1 MVDVD
6 KNLNVILEESFD
18 ATIFRFIK
26 TLRTIFLWGA
36 GYLEIVK
43 NGKTS
48 FLVMHLK
55 LLTSRKC
62 MKESRD
68 KGMIAQNA
76 CTRLR

>member
-6 KNLNVILEESFD
+6 KNLNLILEESFD
-18 ATIFRFIK
+18 ATIFTFIK

-36 GYLEIVK
+36 RYLEIVK

-55 LLTSRKC
+55 LLTFRKC